1 MTRFISCFLRTNQ
14 RIAWRDGRSVNFSP
28 SRFSAWGLRPGL
40 FLALLIHG
48 LATGQ
53 EAPELNRPAVR
64 AIPVTV
70 AVDRSCLQ
78 EPDWQQQIGRR
89 ITLASRQLEQQ
100 VGLQLVIVSVVPWQC
115 DSRVDG
121 QLAALQELQAE
132 VPRRQSQ
139 LVLGFVQETKPASLE
154 DFRTQFGPQR
164 EELELLGLAPNFSG
178 YALIR
183 DVILADDT
191 GEWRIMDEFLTET
204 LIHEL
209 GHVFGAVHV
218 VRRDSVMRRGLG
230 EQAAF
235 QFDPVNAAIVR
246 AAKWMDFHR
255 GLSSLSRT
263 ELGQMIQGY
272 ETLLQGQVADG
283 GADFYLG
290 ALAQF
295 TKQDEKAIAAY
306 HRALRWSPRDAY
318 THYNLGTLYE
328 RTGQWPYA
336 VAEWQI
342 VQRLGG
348 PRSLVERAEAALR
361 RVAAADVPLVP
372 PQTFSD
378 PRCGVSITLPY
389 GYVVPAPPLL
399 QDLQANFGQEA
410 IVLGA
415 FLSPVT
421 EAAIFVVASA
431 ETVQIPPDVTQQA
444 LQELLVGLLVGARE
458 GGSQIAQSGVAQM
471 GQRQGAYLLTK
482 DPDGSCLAL
491 WGLLHRDRVV
501 CVGAWARSEADWQ
514 ASWTEIDAA
523 MRQVQWQ
530 L

>member
-1 MTRFISCFLRTNQ
+1 MTT
-14 RIAWRDGRSVNFSP
+14 RST

-40 FLALLIHG
+40 LLALLVHG
-48 LATGQ
+48 LARGQ
-53 EAPELNRPAVR
+53 VAPELNRPAVR
-64 AIPVTV
+64 AMPVTV
-70 AVDRSCLQ
+70 AVDRSFLQ

-89 ITLASRQLEQQ
+89 VTLASDQFEQQ
-100 VGLQLVIVSVVPWQC
+100 LGLQFVVVSVVPWQC

-121 QLAALQELQAE
+121 HLAALKELQAE
-132 VPRRQSQ
+132 IPRGQSQ
-139 LVLGFVQETKPASLE
+139 LVIGFVRETKPASLDE
-154 DFRTQFGPQR
+154 FRSRFGPQT

-183 DVILADDT
+183 DVVLTDDT
-191 GEWRIMDEFLTET
+191 GERRIMDAFLTET

-218 VRRDSVMRRGLG
+218 KQRDSVMRQGLG
-230 EQAAF
+230 EQATF

-255 GLSSLSRT
+255 GLPSLSHP
-263 ELGQMIQGY
+263 ELLQMIQGY
-272 ETLLQGQVADG
+272 ETLLQGPVADG

-306 HRALRWSPRDAY
+306 TRALRWSPRDPY

-336 VAEWQI
+336 IAEWEI
-342 VQRLGG
+342 VRRLQE
-348 PRSLVERAEAALR
+348 PRALVERAEAALR
-361 RVAAADVPLVP
+361 RVSTADVPPVP

-378 PRCGVSITLPY
+378 QRYGVSIPLPY

-399 QDLQANFGQEA
+399 QKLRANFGQETL
-410 IVLGA
+410 VLGA

-421 EAAIFVVASA
+421 KAAIFVVASV
-431 ETVQIPPDVTQQA
+431 ETVQVPPEATPQA
-444 LQELLVGLLVGARE
+444 LQELLVGLWVGAQE
-458 GGSQIAQSGVAQM
+458 GGFQIAQSGVAQM
-471 GQRQGAYLLTK
+471 GQRPGAYLLTK

-501 CVGAWARSEADWQ
+501 CVGAWAGSEADWQ
-514 ASWTEIDAA
+514 ASWSDLDAA
-523 MRQVQWQ
+523 MRGVQWE
-530 L
+530 